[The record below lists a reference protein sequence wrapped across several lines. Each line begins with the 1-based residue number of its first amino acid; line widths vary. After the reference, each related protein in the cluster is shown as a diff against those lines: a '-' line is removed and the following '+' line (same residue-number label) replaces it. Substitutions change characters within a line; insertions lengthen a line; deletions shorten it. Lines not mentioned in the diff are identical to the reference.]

1 MSINQAVRTTVIYR
15 TPILLAVV
23 AVLQILDWHS
33 TLTAPLGLAE
43 ANGLLI
49 WIGRFTGFALGVSI
63 VKAASL
69 LAVLVW
75 FLFWRKHKGVYEF
88 EFTVSLS
95 VLALIYGLVIF
106 NNYAQQI

>member
-1 MSINQAVRTTVIYR
+1 MTVSNR
-15 TPILLAVV
+15 TPILLFVV
-23 AVLQILDWHS
+23 AILQILDWHS
-33 TLTAPLGLAE
+33 TLTAPPGLAE

-49 WIGRFTGFALGVSI
+49 WIGRFTGFALGVSL
-63 VKAASL
+63 VKAATL

-75 FLFWRKHKGVYEF
+75 FIFWRKHKGLYEF

-106 NNYAQQI
+106 NNYVQHP